1 MAVQVNQFA
10 PALFGL
16 NLGTPQA
23 IATNGDGTL
32 VAPTGSIPGISSHP
46 AAAGDTIT
54 LFATG
59 LGPVD
64 PAVVDGATAPADAT
78 SVTTNPV
85 TVLIG
90 AVPGSVGFAGLSPQ
104 FVGVYQLNVVV
115 PAGVTPGGAIA
126 VQAQVG
132 GVSSADP
139 VTIAMQ

>member
-90 AVPGSVGFAGLSPQ
+90 AVRARLALPVSRLSSWE
-104 FVGVYQLNVVV
+104 FTSFNVVV
-115 PAGVTPGGAIA
+115 PAGVPREARSRW
-126 VQAQVG
+126 QAQVG